1 MACLSP
7 AARRMQGYIVEA
19 LFQLMAQKP
28 FDEITAGEIAARA
41 GVDRSTYYR
50 YFKSKQAVLRFFLEN
65 ALPDPPAFPA
75 QSGRQEAFEEFF
87 ACCQRRRRELLLLY
101 SAGLSGLLVER
112 FSRPALLCPEGPA
125 SWQYAAACRLGGVA
139 GCLLFWLS
147 RQMQDDPAE
156 MARMLCA
163 SLPPGPPAV
172 LPPLFAALAGA

>member
-28 FDEITAGEIAARA
+28 YDEITAGEIAARA

-50 YFKSKQAVLRFFLEN
+50 HFKSKQAVLRSFLDT
-65 ALPDPPAFPA
+65 ALPDPPALMA
-75 QSGRQEAFEEFF
+75 QNGRQEAFEEFF
-87 ACCQRRRRELLLLY
+87 TQCRRYHRELLLLY
-101 SAGLSGLLVER
+101 NAGLSGLLVER
-112 FSRPALLCPEGPA
+112 LSRPSLLCPEGPA
-125 SWQYAAACRLGGVA
+125 GWQYAAACRLGGVA

-156 MARMLCA
+156 MARMLSG

-172 LPPLFAALAGA
+172 LSPLFAALAGA